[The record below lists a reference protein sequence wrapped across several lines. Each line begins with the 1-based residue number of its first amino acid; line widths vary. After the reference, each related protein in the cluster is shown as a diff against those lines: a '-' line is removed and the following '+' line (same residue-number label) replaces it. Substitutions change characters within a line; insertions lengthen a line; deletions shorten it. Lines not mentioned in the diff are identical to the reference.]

1 MNTQNITSLDGSGYE
16 AIDSSVSQNIFSYVK
31 MFSIQ
36 YRKSITVEDNK
47 KIKNITNFI
56 NKYTNVYTSII
67 CDKNDSKVIQ

>member
-1 MNTQNITSLDGSGYE
+1 
-16 AIDSSVSQNIFSYVK
+16 